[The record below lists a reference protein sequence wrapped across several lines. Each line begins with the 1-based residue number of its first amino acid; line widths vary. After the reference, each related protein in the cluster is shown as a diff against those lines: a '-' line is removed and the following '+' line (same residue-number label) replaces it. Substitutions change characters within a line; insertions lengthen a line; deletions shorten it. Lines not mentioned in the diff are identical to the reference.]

1 MNQFKGTP
9 NSSLLAA
16 TVGFAA
22 GFAAVALF
30 GPTASRFQE
39 VMHLSPIMVGFLVSA
54 PALSGSLLRIPFSAW
69 VDTTGGR
76 KPFLVLL
83 TLSLVGMVGLLA
95 VISALYP
102 DHLSRSLYPLLLL
115 LGVLCGCGI
124 ATFSVGISQVSYWF
138 PQAKQG
144 RALAIYG
151 GVGNLAPGLF
161 SFLLPVALA
170 SLGLAK
176 SYAAWFF
183 FLLAGTIVYA
193 VLGRNACFFQFIQ
206 QGVNPEEAHKLA
218 RASGQSLFPAGSLAE
233 SLRVSARTWK
243 TWALVWVYFTTFG
256 GFIALTAWFPTYWRS
271 YFGLSAVKA
280 GFLTALYSVLTSA
293 IRIGGGILS
302 DRLREG
308 GENTAILA
316 LLIMANGAIIMT
328 SSTQLELALPGEIL
342 LAIGM
347 GVCNA
352 AVFKLVPQDVP
363 HAVGGAVGWVGGL
376 GALGGF
382 VIPPMLGF
390 AVNDLGQRG
399 YAIGFIVF
407 VFLAMFG
414 LGVVWVLKYTREEP
428 IAHPAPDMVSKEVPH
443 IREEVQGLASSGSPA
458 RAKGLVMEE
467 KREAFNL
474 RSTSSFVG
482 SVK

>member
-1 MNQFKGTP
+1 VNQLKGTP
-9 NSSLLAA
+9 SGSLFAA

-39 VMHLSPIMVGFLVSA
+39 VMHLSPMMVGFLVSA

-69 VDTTGGR
+69 VDSNGGR

-83 TLSLVGMVGLLA
+83 TLSLVGMAGLLG
-95 VISALYP
+95 VIAALYP
-102 DHLSRSLYPLLLL
+102 EHLSRNLYPLLLL
-115 LGVLCGCGI
+115 LGILCGCGI

-151 GVGNLAPGLF
+151 GAGNLAPGLF

-176 SYAAWFF
+176 SYAAWFV

-193 VLGRNACFFQFIQ
+193 IFGRNACFFQLLR
-206 QGVNPEEAHKLA
+206 QGLSADEARSLA
-218 RASGQSLFPAGSLAE
+218 RANGQSLFPAGSLVQ
-233 SLRVSARTWK
+233 SLKVSARTWK

-271 YFGLSAVKA
+271 YFGVSAVKA

-328 SSTQLELALPGEIL
+328 SATQLELALPGEIL

-347 GVCNA
+347 GICNA
-352 AVFKLVPQDVP
+352 AVFKLVPQEVP
-363 HAVGGAVGWVGGL
+363 QAVGGAVGWVGGL

-414 LGVVWVLKYTREEP
+414 LGVVWVLKYTREELVP
-428 IAHPAPDMVSKEVPH
+428 SSVPLVVSKETTQIH
-443 IREEVQGLASSGSPA
+443 EEVQSA
-458 RAKGLVMEE
+458 R
-467 KREAFNL
+467 
-474 RSTSSFVG
+474 
-482 SVK
+482 

>member
-1 MNQFKGTP
+1 MNQFKGTS
-9 NSSLLAA
+9 NGSLVAA

-39 VMHLSPIMVGFLVSA
+39 VMHLSPMMVGFLVSA

-69 VDTTGGR
+69 VDSNGGR

-83 TLSLVGMVGLLA
+83 TLSLVGMAGLLG

-102 DHLSRSLYPLLLL
+102 EHLSRNLYPLLLL
-115 LGVLCGCGI
+115 LGILCGCAI

-151 GVGNLAPGLF
+151 GAGNLAPGLF

-176 SYAAWFF
+176 SYAAWFL

-193 VLGRNACFFQFIQ
+193 LFGRNACFFQFLR
-206 QGVNPEEAHKLA
+206 QGIGAEEARHLA
-218 RASGQSLFPAGSLAE
+218 RASGQSLFPAGSLVD
-233 SLRVSARTWK
+233 SLKVSARTWK

-256 GFIALTAWFPTYWRS
+256 GFIALTAWLPTYWRS
-271 YFGLSAVKA
+271 YFGVSAVKA

-293 IRIGGGILS
+293 IRIAGGILS

-328 SSTQLELALPGEIL
+328 SATQLELALPGEIL

-352 AVFKLVPQDVP
+352 AVFKLVPQEVP
-363 HAVGGAVGWVGGL
+363 QAVGGAVGWVGGL

-382 VIPPMLGF
+382 LIPPMLGF
-390 AVNDLGQRG
+390 AVSDLGQRG

-414 LGVVWVLKYTREEP
+414 LGVVWVLKYTRQEQAP
-428 IAHPAPDMVSKEVPH
+428 PSVPAVVSGESVEIH
-443 IREEVQGLASSGSPA
+443 EEVQNI
-458 RAKGLVMEE
+458 R
-467 KREAFNL
+467 
-474 RSTSSFVG
+474 
-482 SVK
+482 

>member
-1 MNQFKGTP
+1 VNQFKGTP
-9 NSSLLAA
+9 NGSLFAA

-39 VMHLSPIMVGFLVSA
+39 VMHLSPMMVGFLVSA

-69 VDTTGGR
+69 VDRNGGR

-83 TLSLVGMVGLLA
+83 TLSLAGMAGLLA
-95 VISALYP
+95 VIAALYP
-102 DHLSRSLYPLLLL
+102 EHLSRNLYPLLLL
-115 LGVLCGCGI
+115 LGILCGCGI

-151 GVGNLAPGLF
+151 GAGNLAPGLF

-176 SYAAWFF
+176 SYAAWFV

-193 VLGRNACFFQFIQ
+193 IFGRNACFFQLLQ
-206 QGVNPEEAHKLA
+206 RGLGADQARSLA
-218 RASGQSLFPAGSLAE
+218 RANGQSLFPAGSLVQ
-233 SLRVSARTWK
+233 SLKVSARTWK

-271 YFGLSAVKA
+271 YFGVSAVKA

-293 IRIGGGILS
+293 IRIGGGILA

-328 SSTQLELALPGEIL
+328 SATQLELAVPGEIL

-347 GVCNA
+347 GICNA
-352 AVFKLVPQDVP
+352 AVFKLVPQEVP
-363 HAVGGAVGWVGGL
+363 QAVGGAVGWVGGL

-414 LGVVWVLKYTREEP
+414 LGVVWVLKYTREEL
-428 IAHPAPDMVSKEVPH
+428 VPSSVPVVVPRETTH
-443 IREEVQGLASSGSPA
+443 IHEEVQTV
-458 RAKGLVMEE
+458 R
-467 KREAFNL
+467 
-474 RSTSSFVG
+474 
-482 SVK
+482 

>member
-1 MNQFKGTP
+1 VNQLKGTP
-9 NSSLLAA
+9 NGSLFAA
-16 TVGFAA
+16 TLGFAA

-83 TLSLVGMVGLLA
+83 TFSLVGMAGLFL
-95 VISALYP
+95 VIYSLYP
-102 DHLSRSLYPLLLL
+102 DHLSRNLYPLLLL
-115 LGVLCGCGI
+115 LGILCGCGI

-161 SFLLPVALA
+161 SFLLPVALS

-176 SYAAWFF
+176 SYAAWFL
-183 FLLAGTIVYA
+183 FLLAGTILYA
-193 VLGRNACFFQFIQ
+193 LLGRNACYFQLLQ
-206 QGVNPEEAHKLA
+206 AGLSPSQARTEA
-218 RASGQSLFPAGSLAE
+218 RASGQSLFPAGSLAQ
-233 SLRVSARTWK
+233 SLKVSARSWK

-271 YFGLSAVKA
+271 YFGVSAVKA
-280 GFLTALYSVLTSA
+280 GLLTALYSVLTSA
-293 IRIGGGILS
+293 IRIGGGMLS

-316 LLIMANGAIIMT
+316 LLIMANGAILMT

-352 AVFKLVPQDVP
+352 AVFKLVPQEVP
-363 HAVGGAVGWVGGL
+363 QAVGGAVGWVGGL

-382 VIPPMLGF
+382 VLPPMLGF
-390 AVNDLGQRG
+390 AVHDLGQRG

-414 LGVVWVLKYTREEP
+414 LGVVWVLKYTRQEAIAPASPPTIEEP
-428 IAHPAPDMVSKEVPH
+428 PV
-443 IREEVQGLASSGSPA
+443 REEFEHT
-458 RAKGLVMEE
+458 R
-467 KREAFNL
+467 
-474 RSTSSFVG
+474 
-482 SVK
+482 

>member
-1 MNQFKGTP
+1 MNQLKGTP
-9 NSSLLAA
+9 NGSLFAA
-16 TVGFAA
+16 TLGFAA

-69 VDTTGGR
+69 VDTTVGR

-83 TLSLVGMVGLLA
+83 TLSLVGMAGLLA

-102 DHLSRSLYPLLLL
+102 DHLSRNLYPLLLL
-115 LGVLCGCGI
+115 LGILCGCGI

-151 GVGNLAPGLF
+151 GVGNLAPGVF

-176 SYAAWFF
+176 SYAAWFV
-183 FLLAGTIVYA
+183 FLLAGTILYA
-193 VLGRNACFFQFIQ
+193 VLGRNACFFQLLQ
-206 QGVNPEEAHKLA
+206 QGANPDEARNLA
-218 RASGQSLFPAGSLAE
+218 RASGQSLFPAGSLVQ
-233 SLRVSARTWK
+233 SLKLSARTWK

-271 YFGLSAVKA
+271 YFVRERGESRIADCTLLRIDLCDSHWRRHAVGSLARRRRKH
-280 GFLTALYSVLTSA
+280 GDPRPT
-293 IRIGGGILS
+293 
-302 DRLREG
+302 DH
-308 GENTAILA
+308 GER
-316 LLIMANGAIIMT
+316 GIMT
-328 SSTQLELALPGEIL
+328 SATQLELALPGEIL

-352 AVFKLVPQDVP
+352 AVFKLVPQEVP
-363 HAVGGAVGWVGGL
+363 EAVGGAVGWVGGL

-390 AVNDLGQRG
+390 AVNGLGQRG

-414 LGVVWVLKYTREEP
+414 LGVVWVLKYTREEAIVP
-428 IAHPAPDMVSKEVPH
+428 PMPAMVPTETSRIH
-443 IREEVQGLASSGSPA
+443 EEVQ
-458 RAKGLVMEE
+458 RT
-467 KREAFNL
+467 R
-474 RSTSSFVG
+474 
-482 SVK
+482 

>member
-1 MNQFKGTP
+1 MNHFKGTS
-9 NSSLLAA
+9 NGSLVAA

-39 VMHLSPIMVGFLVSA
+39 VMHLSPMMVGFLVSA

-69 VDTTGGR
+69 VDSNGGR

-83 TLSLVGMVGLLA
+83 TLSLIGMAGLLG

-102 DHLSRSLYPLLLL
+102 EHLSRNLYPLLLL
-115 LGVLCGCGI
+115 LGILCGCGI

-151 GVGNLAPGLF
+151 GAGNLAPGLF

-176 SYAAWFF
+176 SYAAWFL

-193 VLGRNACFFQFIQ
+193 LFGRNACFFQFLR
-206 QGVNPEEAHKLA
+206 QGIGAEEARHLA
-218 RASGQSLFPAGSLAE
+218 RASGQSLFPAGSLVD
-233 SLRVSARTWK
+233 SLKVSARTWK

-256 GFIALTAWFPTYWRS
+256 GFIALTAWLPTYWRS
-271 YFGLSAVKA
+271 YFGVSAVKA

-293 IRIGGGILS
+293 IRIAGGILS

-328 SSTQLELALPGEIL
+328 SATQLELALPGEIL

-352 AVFKLVPQDVP
+352 AVFKLVPQEVP
-363 HAVGGAVGWVGGL
+363 QAVGGAVGWVGGL

-382 VIPPMLGF
+382 LIPPMLGF
-390 AVNDLGQRG
+390 AVSDLGQRG

-414 LGVVWVLKYTREEP
+414 LGVVWVLKYTRQEQAP
-428 IAHPAPDMVSKEVPH
+428 PSVPAVVSGESVEIH
-443 IREEVQGLASSGSPA
+443 EEVQNI
-458 RAKGLVMEE
+458 R
-467 KREAFNL
+467 
-474 RSTSSFVG
+474 
-482 SVK
+482 

>member
-9 NSSLLAA
+9 NGSLFAA

-39 VMHLSPIMVGFLVSA
+39 VMHLSPMMVGFLVSA

-69 VDTTGGR
+69 VDSNGGR

-83 TLSLVGMVGLLA
+83 TLSLVGMAGLLA

-102 DHLSRSLYPLLLL
+102 EHLSRNLYPLLLL
-115 LGVLCGCGI
+115 LGILCGSGI

-151 GVGNLAPGLF
+151 GAGNLAPGLF

-176 SYAAWFF
+176 SYAAWFV

-193 VLGRNACFFQFIQ
+193 IFGRNACFFQLLQ
-206 QGVNPEEAHKLA
+206 RGLGADQARSLA
-218 RASGQSLFPAGSLAE
+218 RANGQSLFPAGSLVQ
-233 SLRVSARTWK
+233 SLKVSARTWK

-271 YFGLSAVKA
+271 YFGVSAVKA

-328 SSTQLELALPGEIL
+328 SATQLELALPGEIL

-347 GVCNA
+347 GICNA
-352 AVFKLVPQDVP
+352 AVFKLVPQEVP
-363 HAVGGAVGWVGGL
+363 QAVGGAVGWVGGL

-414 LGVVWVLKYTREEP
+414 LGVVWVLKYTREELVP
-428 IAHPAPDMVSKEVPH
+428 SSIPVVVSRETTQIH
-443 IREEVQGLASSGSPA
+443 EEVQSI
-458 RAKGLVMEE
+458 R
-467 KREAFNL
+467 
-474 RSTSSFVG
+474 
-482 SVK
+482 

>member
-1 MNQFKGTP
+1 MTEFKGTP
-9 NSSLLAA
+9 NGSLFAA
-16 TVGFAA
+16 TAGFAA

-69 VDTTGGR
+69 VDTSGGR

-83 TLSLVGMVGLLA
+83 TLSLVGMAGLLG
-95 VISALYP
+95 VIAALYP

-115 LGVLCGCGI
+115 LGILCGCGI

-138 PQAKQG
+138 PKAKQG
-144 RALAIYG
+144 RALAIFG

-176 SYAAWFF
+176 SYAAWFL
-183 FLLAGTIVYA
+183 FLLAGTILYA
-193 VLGRNACFFQFIQ
+193 LLGRNACYFQFLQ
-206 QGVNPEEAHKLA
+206 RGMASSEARR
-218 RASGQSLFPAGSLAE
+218 RAQESGQSLFPAGSLVQ
-233 SLRVSARTWK
+233 SLKVSARSWK

-271 YFGLSAVKA
+271 YFGVSAVKA

-293 IRIGGGILS
+293 IRIGGGMLS

-328 SSTQLELALPGEIL
+328 SATQLELALPGEIL

-352 AVFKLVPQDVP
+352 AVFKLVPQEVP
-363 HAVGGAVGWVGGL
+363 KAVGGAVGWVGGL

-390 AVNDLGQRG
+390 AVSDLGQRG

-414 LGVVWVLKYTREEP
+414 LTVVWVLKYTRDEM
-428 IAHPAPDMVSKEVPH
+428 IAQPAGVIVTPEARQIH
-443 IREEVQGLASSGSPA
+443 EEVQSA
-458 RAKGLVMEE
+458 R
-467 KREAFNL
+467 
-474 RSTSSFVG
+474 
-482 SVK
+482 

>member
-9 NSSLLAA
+9 NGSLVAA

-39 VMHLSPIMVGFLVSA
+39 VMHLSPMMVGFLVSA

-69 VDTTGGR
+69 VDSNGGR

-83 TLSLVGMVGLLA
+83 TLSLVGMAGLFG

-102 DHLSRSLYPLLLL
+102 EHLSRNLYPLLLV
-115 LGVLCGCGI
+115 LGILCGCGI

-151 GVGNLAPGLF
+151 GAGNLAPGLF

-176 SYAAWFF
+176 SYAAWFL

-193 VLGRNACFFQFIQ
+193 FFGRNACFFQFLR
-206 QGVNPEEAHKLA
+206 QGIGAEEARHLA
-218 RASGQSLFPAGSLAE
+218 RASGQSLFPAGSLVD
-233 SLRVSARTWK
+233 SLKVSARTWK

-271 YFGLSAVKA
+271 YFGVSAVKA
-280 GFLTALYSVLTSA
+280 GLLTALYSVLTSA

-328 SSTQLELALPGEIL
+328 SATQLELALPGEIL

-352 AVFKLVPQDVP
+352 AVFKLVPQEVP
-363 HAVGGAVGWVGGL
+363 QAVGGAVGWVGGL

-382 VIPPMLGF
+382 LIPPMLGF
-390 AVNDLGQRG
+390 AVSDLGQRG

-414 LGVVWVLKYTREEP
+414 LGVVWVLKYTRQEQAP
-428 IAHPAPDMVSKEVPH
+428 PSVPAVVSVESVEIH
-443 IREEVQGLASSGSPA
+443 EEVQNI
-458 RAKGLVMEE
+458 R
-467 KREAFNL
+467 
-474 RSTSSFVG
+474 
-482 SVK
+482 

>member
-1 MNQFKGTP
+1 VNQFKGTP
-9 NSSLLAA
+9 NGSLFAA
-16 TVGFAA
+16 TLGFAA

-30 GPTASRFQE
+30 GPTASRFRE
-39 VMHLSPIMVGFLVSA
+39 VMHLSPMMVGFLVSA

-69 VDTTGGR
+69 VDSNGGR

-83 TLSLVGMVGLLA
+83 TLSLVGMAGLLV

-102 DHLSRSLYPLLLL
+102 EHLSRNLYPLLLL
-115 LGVLCGCGI
+115 LGILCGCGI

-151 GVGNLAPGLF
+151 GAGNLAPGLF

-176 SYAAWFF
+176 SYAAWFV

-193 VLGRNACFFQFIQ
+193 IFGRNACFFQLLQ
-206 QGVNPEEAHKLA
+206 RGLSADEARNFA
-218 RASGQSLFPAGSLAE
+218 RANGQSLFPAGSLAQ
-233 SLRVSARTWK
+233 SLKVSARTWK

-271 YFGLSAVKA
+271 YFGVSTVKA

-328 SSTQLELALPGEIL
+328 SATQLELALPGEIL

-347 GVCNA
+347 GICNA
-352 AVFKLVPQDVP
+352 AVFKLVPQEVP
-363 HAVGGAVGWVGGL
+363 QAVGGAVGWVGGL

-414 LGVVWVLKYTREEP
+414 LGVVWVLKYTREELVP
-428 IAHPAPDMVSKEVPH
+428 SSVPSVVSGETTQIH
-443 IREEVQGLASSGSPA
+443 EEIQSIR
-458 RAKGLVMEE
+458 
-467 KREAFNL
+467 
-474 RSTSSFVG
+474 
-482 SVK
+482 

>member
-1 MNQFKGTP
+1 MNQLKGTP
-9 NSSLLAA
+9 NGSLFAA

-39 VMHLSPIMVGFLVSA
+39 VMHLSPMMVGFLVSA

-69 VDTTGGR
+69 VDSNGGR

-83 TLSLVGMVGLLA
+83 TLSLVGMAGLLA

-102 DHLSRSLYPLLLL
+102 EHLSRNLYPLLLL
-115 LGVLCGCGI
+115 LGILCGSGI

-151 GVGNLAPGLF
+151 GAGNLAPGVF

-176 SYAAWFF
+176 SYAAWFV

-193 VLGRNACFFQFIQ
+193 IFGRNACFFQLQ
-206 QGVNPEEAHKLA
+206 QHGLNADQARNLA
-218 RASGQSLFPAGSLAE
+218 RANGQSLFPAGSLVR
-233 SLRVSARTWK
+233 SLSVSARTWK

-271 YFGLSAVKA
+271 YFGVSAVKA

-328 SSTQLELALPGEIL
+328 SATQLELALPGEIL

-347 GVCNA
+347 GICNA
-352 AVFKLVPQDVP
+352 AVFKLVPQEVP
-363 HAVGGAVGWVGGL
+363 QAVGGAVGWVGGL

-414 LGVVWVLKYTREEP
+414 LGVVWVLKYTREELVP
-428 IAHPAPDMVSKEVPH
+428 SSIPVVVSRETTQIH
-443 IREEVQGLASSGSPA
+443 EEVQSI
-458 RAKGLVMEE
+458 R
-467 KREAFNL
+467 
-474 RSTSSFVG
+474 
-482 SVK
+482 

>member
-9 NSSLLAA
+9 NGSLFAA

-39 VMHLSPIMVGFLVSA
+39 VMHLSPMMVGFLVSA

-69 VDTTGGR
+69 VDSNGGR

-83 TLSLVGMVGLLA
+83 TLSLVGMAGLLA

-102 DHLSRSLYPLLLL
+102 EHLSRNLYPLLLL
-115 LGVLCGCGI
+115 LGILCGSGI

-151 GVGNLAPGLF
+151 GAGNLAPGLF
-161 SFLLPVALA
+161 SFLLPVVLA
-170 SLGLAK
+170 RLGLAK
-176 SYAAWFF
+176 SYAAWFV

-193 VLGRNACFFQFIQ
+193 IFGRNACFFQLLQHGLNTDQARNF
-206 QGVNPEEAHKLA
+206 A
-218 RASGQSLFPAGSLAE
+218 RANGQSLFPAGSLAR
-233 SLRVSARTWK
+233 SLKLSARTWK

-271 YFGLSAVKA
+271 YFGVSAVKA

-328 SSTQLELALPGEIL
+328 SATQLELALPGEIL

-347 GVCNA
+347 GICNA
-352 AVFKLVPQDVP
+352 AVFKLVPQEVP
-363 HAVGGAVGWVGGL
+363 EAVGGAVGWVGGL

-382 VIPPMLGF
+382 VIPPILGF

-414 LGVVWVLKYTREEP
+414 LGVVWVLKYTREEMV
-428 IAHPAPDMVSKEVPH
+428 PASIPLAVSRETTQIH
-443 IREEVQGLASSGSPA
+443 EEVQSI
-458 RAKGLVMEE
+458 R
-467 KREAFNL
+467 
-474 RSTSSFVG
+474 
-482 SVK
+482 